1 VGFDWYL
8 NGKEMPMAPQDTA
21 GRETSAIPA
30 FDPEVLSEISKP
42 ALAAAT
48 AFQHR
53 TLESMTAYQ
62 KEWFG
67 FLNARWQENMAMPA
81 RLSAC
86 RSLPE
91 VQQVYMDYWKRAADQ
106 YGREY
111 QSLGM
116 IARADNAAA
125 SAAPPTSGNP
135 ARTGPMAASRSEAAG
150 ARAH

>member
-1 VGFDWYL
+1 M
-8 NGKEMPMAPQDTA
+8 EMPMAPRDTA
-21 GRETSAIPA
+21 ARETPAIPV
-30 FDPEVLSEISKP
+30 FDLEVLSEISKP

-48 AFQHR
+48 EFQHR

-67 FLNARWQENMAMPA
+67 FLNARWQENTAMPA

-91 VQQVYMDYWKRAADQ
+91 VQQVYVDFWQRAADQ
-106 YGREY
+106 YSGEY
-111 QSLGM
+111 QKLGV
-116 IARADNAAA
+116 IARADNAAVGA
-125 SAAPPTSGNP
+125 VPSTSCKP
-135 ARTGPMAASRSEAAG
+135 ARTGPMVTSRLETEG